1 MTKLK
6 LKSKVHYCEDF
17 QALAGFIR
25 NTGPASRILVSSK
38 KLYRILNLSR
48 LTSEPAG
55 ITRRVI
61 ISSDG
66 EKCKSFSVASEV
78 VRALLKRHA
87 EKSDVITVAG
97 GGSLTDIGAFCAS
110 IYKRGAGLS
119 LVPTTL
125 LAMIDAAHG
134 GKTAVNEGG
143 IKNCAGSFYAAGEIL
158 ICPEFLATLP
168 VSEIENGLFEAL
180 KYAALFSGALLQLIV
195 ENRAALKN
203 YNARSGGM
211 FLKIIKKCVG
221 YKNKIAAA
229 DPFDAG
235 ERLAL
240 NFGHTFAH
248 AFESASCG
256 RIAHGAAV
264 GLGMFA
270 ELALARFIYGET
282 EGNKSLAPALLKFIR
297 ECSAYKKLDGLIKR
311 EGIFE
316 KLHAFII
323 HDKKSRGNGTI
334 RMPVVKRAGIYS
346 LEDISVSRH
355 IAPFLKSKEFL
366 MKEWEG

>member
-1 MTKLK
+1 MKK
-6 LKSKVHYCEDF
+6 FELKSKVHYCEDF
-17 QALAGFIR
+17 PALADFIR
-25 NTGPASRILVSSK
+25 NTGPAARILVSGK

-48 LTSEPAG
+48 LTSGQDG
-55 ITRRVI
+55 ITRTI
-61 ISSDG
+61 LIAADG
-66 EKCKSFSVASEV
+66 EKCKSLKTASEII
-78 VRALLKRHA
+78 RALLNLEGA
-87 EKSDVITVAG
+87 KSDIITVAG

-134 GKTAVNEGG
+134 GKTAVNESG

-158 ICPEFLATLP
+158 ICPEFLTTLP

-180 KYAALFSGALLQLIV
+180 KYAALFSGALLKLII

-203 YNARSGGM
+203 YDARSRGM
-211 FLKIIKKCVG
+211 FLKVIKKCVG
-221 YKNKIAAA
+221 YKNKIASA

-235 ERLAL
+235 ERIAL
-240 NFGHTFAH
+240 NYGHTFAH

-282 EGNKSLAPALLKFIR
+282 EGNKSLASALLKFIR
-297 ECSAYKKLDGLIKR
+297 ECSAYKKLDGLLKR
-311 EGIFE
+311 DGIFE
-316 KLHAFII
+316 KLHMFII
-323 HDKKSRGNGTI
+323 HDKKARGNGTI
-334 RMPVVKRAGIYS
+334 RMPMVKRAGIYS
-346 LEDISVSRH
+346 FEDISVSRH
-355 IAPFLKSKEFL
+355 IAPFLKSKGFL
-366 MKEWEG
+366 MKEWDG